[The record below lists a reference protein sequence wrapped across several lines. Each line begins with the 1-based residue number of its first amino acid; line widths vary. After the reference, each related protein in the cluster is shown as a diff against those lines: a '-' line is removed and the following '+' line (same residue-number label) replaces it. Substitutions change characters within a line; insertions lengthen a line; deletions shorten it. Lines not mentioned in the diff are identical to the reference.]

1 MNNSWPKTTL
11 EEVCIRI
18 TDGAHASP
26 KSVVSGLPMASVK
39 DLTQFGINMET
50 CRHISTDDF
59 NKLVRQGC
67 KPEVG
72 DILISKD
79 GASALDTVCEIRHEL
94 NVVMLSSVAI
104 LKPNRNKITSSFLHY
119 FLDCETTRQYLKNG
133 FITGAAIPR
142 VILKDF
148 KRCEIALPPLP
159 TQHKIAAILSAYD
172 DLIENNTRRIK
183 ILEEMAQALYRE
195 WFVKFRFPG
204 HEKVRMVG
212 SELGMVPEG
221 WEITQLNNFI
231 ILSNGKSIK
240 PGGNGQ
246 YIVYGSNGIIGGSD
260 EYNYENGIIIGRVG
274 AYCGSIKYCRKRFWA
289 SDNTIVAL
297 PKKDSPDLPFIFHL
311 LLEMELNK
319 YAGGAAQ
326 PLLTQTTLKKLQIV
340 VPPDDIRRKYDS
352 FVENLLAQLDNLTY
366 KNTNL
371 RRTRDLLLPK
381 LISGEVDVEKLDINI
396 PRDAA

>member
-260 EYNYENGIIIGRVG
+260 EYNYENGI
-274 AYCGSIKYCRKRFWA
+274 
-289 SDNTIVAL
+289 
-297 PKKDSPDLPFIFHL
+297 
-311 LLEMELNK
+311 E
-319 YAGGAAQ
+319 
-326 PLLTQTTLKKLQIV
+326 
-340 VPPDDIRRKYDS
+340 
-352 FVENLLAQLDNLTY
+352 
-366 KNTNL
+366 
-371 RRTRDLLLPK
+371 
-381 LISGEVDVEKLDINI
+381 
-396 PRDAA
+396 